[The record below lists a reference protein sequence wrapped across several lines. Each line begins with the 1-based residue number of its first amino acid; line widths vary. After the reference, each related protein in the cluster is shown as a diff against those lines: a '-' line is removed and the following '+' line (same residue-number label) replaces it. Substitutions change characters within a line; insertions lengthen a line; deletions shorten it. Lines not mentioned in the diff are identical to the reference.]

1 MFQIQQQLKKLCL
14 VYIAIRTIAQPTQTT
29 RAASSTAGH
38 KQSVNQLRETSSCR
52 QTAARRGNANAST
65 RWRAIATTCRFT
77 FRLAQAVL
85 PAELQH
91 VSAQEVQQIRRL
103 SSPVTTRDK
112 STARSRARRACCA
125 CTAIGLTHV
134 RARCALA
141 FACLRLRACACV
153 LAFACLRLRTFA
165 CVLALACFQTELQ
178 ARKGA
183 RLGARAPQAQWFRT
197 SLSPCAGLRFRG
209 WRQRLPKRSQQRT
222 RDPSTSSARQH
233 RKYFLFGRRQRRRRR
248 QNRDAA
254 EPARAKGSRVL
265 AGVQLFADR
274 GRKRLPYRAGDASF
288 PFQGLLKWT
297 EHLRNVNNARAQRR
311 ATRRVRA

>member
-91 VSAQEVQQIRRL
+91 VSSQEVQPIRRL

-125 CTAIGLTHV
+125 CTAVGLTHV

-153 LAFACLRLRTFA
+153 LALACLRLRACACVFALACLRVCA
-165 CVLALACFQTELQ
+165 CVLALACL
-178 ARKGA
+178 
-183 RLGARAPQAQWFRT
+183 RLRA
-197 SLSPCAGLRFRG
+197 CA
-209 WRQRLPKRSQQRT
+209 
-222 RDPSTSSARQH
+222 
-233 RKYFLFGRRQRRRRR
+233 
-248 QNRDAA
+248 
-254 EPARAKGSRVL
+254 
-265 AGVQLFADR
+265 
-274 GRKRLPYRAGDASF
+274 
-288 PFQGLLKWT
+288 
-297 EHLRNVNNARAQRR
+297 
-311 ATRRVRA
+311 

>member
-1 MFQIQQQLKKLCL
+1 LLCM
-14 VYIAIRTIAQPTQTT
+14 YCGWSDA
-29 RAASSTAGH
+29 
-38 KQSVNQLRETSSCR
+38 
-52 QTAARRGNANAST
+52 
-65 RWRAIATTCRFT
+65 
-77 FRLAQAVL
+77 
-85 PAELQH
+85 
-91 VSAQEVQQIRRL
+91 
-103 SSPVTTRDK
+103 
-112 STARSRARRACCA
+112 RARALRACVCVLALACLRLRACTCVLALACLRLRVCA
-125 CTAIGLTHV
+125 CV
-134 RARCALA
+134 

-153 LAFACLRLRTFA
+153 LALACLRLIACACVLALACLRLRACACACVLALACLRACVLAFACLRLRTVA

>member
-125 CTAIGLTHV
+125 CTAVGLTHV

>member
-1 MFQIQQQLKKLCL
+1 M
-14 VYIAIRTIAQPTQTT
+14 
-29 RAASSTAGH
+29 
-38 KQSVNQLRETSSCR
+38 
-52 QTAARRGNANAST
+52 
-65 RWRAIATTCRFT
+65 
-77 FRLAQAVL
+77 RL
-85 PAELQH
+85 
-91 VSAQEVQQIRRL
+91 
-103 SSPVTTRDK
+103 
-112 STARSRARRACCA
+112 RACACVLALACLHLRACA
-125 CTAIGLTHV
+125 CVL
-134 RARCALA
+134 ALA
-141 FACLRLRACACV
+141 CLRLRVCVFALACLRLRACACVPALDCLRLRACACVLALACLRACACVLALACLRLRACACACVLALACLRACV
-153 LAFACLRLRTFA
+153 LAFACLRLRTVA